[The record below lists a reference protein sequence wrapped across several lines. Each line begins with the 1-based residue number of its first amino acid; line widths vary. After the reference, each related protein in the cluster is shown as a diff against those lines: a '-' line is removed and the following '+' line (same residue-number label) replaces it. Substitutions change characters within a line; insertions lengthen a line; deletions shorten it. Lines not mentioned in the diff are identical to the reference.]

1 MSEQADSRPGTET
14 DAVAGVVPRQ
24 VVAPPSVEEA
34 AGIVGSLTRDGRAVA
49 FVGGGTD
56 LGLGSPPRS
65 LDTVLRTERLDRI
78 LEHSPSDQI
87 VVVEAGIP
95 LAALARSLAPHGQR
109 LALDPPLSGRA
120 TAGGVLA
127 ANAFGPLRTRFGGPR
142 DLVIGVTMV
151 RADGT
156 IAKGGGKVVKNVA
169 GFDLPRMLVGSIG
182 TLGLVATVAY
192 RLHPLPE
199 VTETL
204 LFRGASGGRVLA
216 ILRTARE
223 KQLEPSS
230 VTALRAGGRWDLAV
244 VFEGFASGVAQQ
256 RERLAGLVVE
266 GGSPATLASPAEAAD
281 FRARHDEVREAPVRL
296 KVSAPPASFGA
307 GTGEILSRLSATLSG
322 AGSVW
327 YPTLGIAFETGAA
340 AEGKALAAAAGE
352 ARRALSPAGGSLVVS
367 SAAAGLLA
375 GLDPWGESTTF
386 GLSRALKERLDPGGC
401 LARGRFVG
409 GL

>member
-1 MSEQADSRPGTET
+1 MSEPAGRPGTLS

-24 VVAPPSVEEA
+24 VVTPSSVEEA
-34 AGIVGSLTRDGRAVA
+34 AGLIGDLTRDGRAVA

-56 LGLGSPPRS
+56 LGLGAPPRS
-65 LDTVLRTERLDRI
+65 LDTVVRTERLCRI

-87 VVVEAGIP
+87 VVVEAGLP
-95 LAALARSLAPHGQR
+95 LAALSRSLAAHGQR
-109 LALDPPLSGRA
+109 LALDPPLPERA

-127 ANAFGPLRTRFGGPR
+127 ANAFGPLRTRYGGPR

-151 RADGT
+151 RADGSV
-156 IAKGGGKVVKNVA
+156 AKGGGKVVKNVA

-182 TLGLVATVAY
+182 TLGLIATVAY

-204 LFRGASGGRVLA
+204 HLGGVGSAQVLA
-216 ILRTARE
+216 LLRTLRE
-223 KQLEPSS
+223 RQLEPSA
-230 VTALRAGGRWDLAV
+230 VTALSSGEGWELAI

-256 RERLAGLVVE
+256 RDRLLSLSREVGRPVDVAPPLF
-266 GGSPATLASPAEAAD
+266 AAA
-281 FRARHDEVREAPVRL
+281 FRERHDVLRSAPPVRL

-307 GTGEILSRLSATLSG
+307 GTREVLSKLSAALPS

-327 YPTLGIAFETGAA
+327 YPTLGIAFVGGEA
-340 AEGKALAAAAGE
+340 AELAPLAAAIGE
-352 ARRALSPAGGSLVVS
+352 ARHALAPAGGSTVVS
-367 SAAAGLLA
+367 SAPAGLLA
-375 GLDPWGESTTF
+375 GLDPWGETKAL
-386 GLSRALKERLDPGGC
+386 GLMRALKERLDPGRC
-401 LARGRFVG
+401 LAPGRFVG